1 MNRRQYWTIFSL
13 IVVASVG
20 AMLLDQYV
28 IEGDYMLI
36 IFIVMAVALMMLRS
50 RITAPLQQFS
60 NRFNMLVDYDLEVEQ
75 ALELALEQTKKCPS
89 VQVEELVN
97 IYVGMAYYYNSRYDE
112 AIKTFNQIKLN
123 KVNTVYHVLVFAF
136 TAYAAYEVGDKE
148 LFEQTLERMETVKT
162 KINKRY
168 FAFAASYLEIL
179 RAIQNLETNPEG
191 YKEVIERNFS
201 REDGYISTRLVYNY
215 RMALYYKTVNNEE
228 EAEICLAKV
237 IANGKNHHTAVRARE
252 MFKGTVK
259 VGDYVFP
266 DPSAVVET
274 PIEDV
279 DVVEEPLQIDEVQN
293 IEDIQEVEQVEVDDP
308 FDKMSVYSQTELEGK
323 SVAELRA
330 LCKEEGISGYSKLKK
345 SDLIGALLRRNG
357 K

>member
-1 MNRRQYWTIFSL
+1 MNRKQYWTIFTL
-13 IVVASVG
+13 IVVAAIG
-20 AMLLDQYV
+20 AMVLDQYV

-75 ALELALEQTKKCPS
+75 ALELALEQTKKCPN

-112 AIKTFNQIKLN
+112 AIKTFNQIRLN

-136 TAYAAYEVGDKE
+136 TAYSAYELNDKE
-148 LFEQTLERMETVKT
+148 LFEQTLERMEGVKT

-179 RAIQNLETNPEG
+179 RAIQNLEVNPEG
-191 YKEVIERNFS
+191 YREIIERNFS
-201 REDGYISTRLVYNY
+201 REDGYVSTKLVYNY
-215 RMALYYKTVNNEE
+215 RMALYYNIIGNEE
-228 EAEICLAKV
+228 ESEICLAKV
-237 IANGKNHHTAVRARE
+237 IANGKNHHTAIRARE
-252 MFKGTVK
+252 LFKGTVK
-259 VGDYVFP
+259 VEDYVFP
-266 DPSAVVET
+266 DPSTVAQEGDVELS
-274 PIEDV
+274 D
-279 DVVEEPLQIDEVQN
+279 EPLQIDEVQN
-293 IEDIQEVEQVEVDDP
+293 VEDIQEVETVGEEDP
-308 FDKMSVYSQTELEGK
+308 FVQMSTYNQTELEGK

-345 SDLIGALLRRNG
+345 TDLIGALLRKNN